1 MTVVLTRR
9 RSKNCCY
16 GFLDAEPDFGRCA
29 FLHHYRASH
38 SGADQH
44 AGWYVHQVD
53 AHGNTLCQ
61 ADPGECGIDGGEE
74 LWTIPVI
81 LIGDASGYAQDGS
94 LQRIRP

>member
-1 MTVVLTRR
+1 M
-9 RSKNCCY
+9 
-16 GFLDAEPDFGRCA
+16 A
-29 FLHHYRASH
+29 FLMPSPI
-38 SGADQH
+38 SGA
-44 AGWYVHQVD
+44 ARSFITTVQVIP
-53 AHGNTLCQ
+53 ALINTLGGTCIRWMRTGTLCQ